1 MFNYPH
7 FTNQFGSYLYDDN
20 FQAFLADTFTD
31 LSPYNILK
39 SDYMRSELLHAD
51 LGFTNDDAVIDEDEL
66 IVLEPGQPIFSHMN
80 IYHNPDVQYV
90 LPFEISFT
98 DTRNEVFK
106 KAGEPTQTKHG
117 DSPVLDKPFLIDH
130 YKIADLVL
138 SIDYDPQDEH
148 INFIQIRDNN
158 IIVHLKL

>member
-1 MFNYPH
+1 MFNYLH
-7 FTNQFGSYLYDDN
+7 FTDQFGSYLYNDN
-20 FQAFLADTFTD
+20 FEAFLADTFTD

-39 SDYMRSELLHAD
+39 SDYMRSESLHVD

-66 IVLEPGQPIFSHMN
+66 IVLEPGQPIFSHLN
-80 IYHNPDVQYV
+80 IYLNPDMLYV
-90 LPFEISFT
+90 LPFEILFT
-98 DTRNEVFK
+98 DIRNEVFK

-130 YKIADLVL
+130 YKIGDLVL
-138 SIDYDPQDEH
+138 SIDYDPQHEH

-158 IIVHLKL
+158 IIAHLKL

>member
-1 MFNYPH
+1 MFNYLH
-7 FTNQFGSYLYDDN
+7 FTDQFGSYLYDDN
-20 FQAFLADTFTD
+20 FQAFLADRFTD
-31 LSPYNILK
+31 LSSYNILK
-39 SDYMRSELLHAD
+39 SDYMRSELLHID

-66 IVLEPGQPIFSHMN
+66 IVLEPGRPIFSHMN
-80 IYHNPDVQYV
+80 IYPNPDIQYV
-90 LPFEISFT
+90 LPFEILFT
-98 DTRNEVFK
+98 DTRNEVLK

-130 YKIADLVL
+130 YKIGDLVL

-158 IIVHLKL
+158 IIAHLKL

>member
-1 MFNYPH
+1 MFNYLH
-7 FTNQFGSYLYDDN
+7 FTDQFGSYLYDDN
-20 FQAFLADTFTD
+20 FQAFLADRFTD
-31 LSPYNILK
+31 LSSYNILK
-39 SDYMRSELLHAD
+39 SDYMTSELLHVD
-51 LGFTNDDAVIDEDEL
+51 LGFTNEDAVIDEDEL
-66 IVLEPGQPIFSHMN
+66 IVLEPGQPTFSHMN
-80 IYHNPDVQYV
+80 IYPKPDRQCV

-117 DSPVLDKPFLIDH
+117 DSPILDKPFLIDH
-130 YKIADLVL
+130 YKIGDLVL

-158 IIVHLKL
+158 IITHLKL